1 MYALDL
7 TPVFDQLLKSKE
19 GAPTRKPRFDAAQ
32 TEGFLKEA
40 YRIVRPA
47 LYFVG
52 CSKPHP

>member
-52 CSKPHP
+52 SSKPHP

>member
-19 GAPTRKPRFDAAQ
+19 GAPTRKPRFDATQ

-40 YRIVRPA
+40 YRIVSTCCARQN
-47 LYFVG
+47 FQI
-52 CSKPHP
+52 HFR